1 MGIQRS
7 IAQDQRLIHKIA
19 HKAHR
24 WLLAAGVRGVEFEDV
39 VQEISMTWVMACER
53 FNPELGLQFST
64 YFYTAAWRNITR
76 TIQGEAGE
84 CQATNVSLDATR
96 GEDGDMTIQVAA
108 DEEDADV
115 LIERKQRQRE
125 VMRRLS
131 PKARMAVQI
140 VRDPPKELMAEFEQL
155 RERMR
160 YGRARGIAAAVPRDL
175 NLGVVMHFLGYS
187 SVERTR
193 IRKELDGLASK
204 VAA

>member
-1 MGIQRS
+1 MTVAPRIGLARHVGTCS
-7 IAQDQRLIHKIA
+7 PA
-19 HKAHR
+19 R
-24 WLLAAGVRGVEFEDV
+24 W
-39 VQEISMTWVMACER
+39 MTWVMACER

-64 YFYTAAWRNITR
+64 YFYTAAWRNITK
-76 TIQGEAGE
+76 TIRSEAGE
-84 CQATNVSLDATR
+84 CQAASVSLDAAR

-108 DEEDADV
+108 DEEEADA

-125 VMRRLS
+125 VMRRLT

-160 YGRARGIAAAVPRDL
+160 YGRSRGIAAAAPLDL